1 MKKQNI
7 IVVGIIAFILT
18 VAVGYALFSETL
30 TISGTATAEGTFDVE
45 FRSHCTYFGYST
57 FIIIDK
63 SYNTSGR

>member
-45 FRSHCTYFGYST
+45 F
-57 FIIIDK
+57 
-63 SYNTSGR
+63 TSVGTPTN